1 MDGDDNLYPIA
12 MLIDELKNEDIYLRL
27 NSIRKLG
34 IIAQALGETRTCREL
49 IPFLK
54 DSTDDNDEVLLA
66 LGDELEAE
74 GGALVVFAE
83 LGHED
88 AADDGEDLA
97 GQVVLGWERR
107 STSGFLSCSS
117 PTLAST

>member
-12 MLIDELKNEDIYLRL
+12 MLIDELKNDDIYLRL

-66 LGDELEAE
+66 LAE
-74 GGALVVFAE
+74 E
-83 LGHED
+83 LGNFVKVQNLVIIFRRPQP
-88 AADDGEDLA
+88 ATPP
-97 GQVVLGWERR
+97 ERR
-107 STSGFLSCSS
+107 FFVFPAPLSPHQCNL
-117 PTLAST
+117 TLTFHIPRNL